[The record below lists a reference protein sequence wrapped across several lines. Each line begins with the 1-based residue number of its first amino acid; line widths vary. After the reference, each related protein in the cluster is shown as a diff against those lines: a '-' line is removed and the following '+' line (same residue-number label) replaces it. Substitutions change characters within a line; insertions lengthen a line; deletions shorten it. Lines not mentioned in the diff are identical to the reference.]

1 MCDNVRHGN
10 GAFCNDLRGKVE
22 SKEAS
27 GKNFCMHNGALCYFP
42 KKARRRRWVVPPSL
56 RAILLQYYHDVFF
69 AGHLGARNTFAKIAS
84 NFWWPGMREDVFKYV
99 QGCELCQ
106 RAKPAQNPRVGLH
119 SAEPSA
125 QPLDRLFNDFVDPLV
140 RTKMGNIAILVLVD
154 AFSKFVAL
162 YPVRSITARVVLEC
176 LERTFFPAY
185 GTPKSIV
192 SDNARVFCHKSFK
205 DLCFRWG
212 FQHVTTTPYFPQGSL
227 AERVKRNLKAALK
240 IFHHESQNA
249 WDEDLSRLSMAFN
262 TAVHESTQFT
272 PDILFLGREMKC
284 PLAVRWDLGPV
295 NSGQVDEGNPA
306 FWIGAYEN
314 LKHASRKVASHYNQ
328 GRAPHQFKN
337 GDLDRYRLKPVSSK
351 VHVVSGKMMLKW
363 SRSLVI
369 VREVRPSVVLM
380 ANPDSVA
387 IVTRAHVI
395 HLKPCPGQSCLV

>member
-1 MCDNVRHGN
+1 MPARQTG
-10 GAFCNDLRGKVE
+10 
-22 SKEAS
+22 SK
-27 GKNFCMHNGALCYFP
+27 
-42 KKARRRRWVVPPSL
+42 PS
-56 RAILLQYYHDVFF
+56 
-69 AGHLGARNTFAKIAS
+69 
-84 NFWWPGMREDVFKYV
+84 
-99 QGCELCQ
+99 C
-106 RAKPAQNPRVGLH
+106 GLH

-154 AFSKFVAL
+154 PFSKFVAL

-212 FQHVTTTPYFPQGSL
+212 FQHVTTTPYFLQASL

-262 TAVHESTQFT
+262 TAVNESTQST

-337 GDLDRYRLKPVSSK
+337 GDLDRYRLKPISSK